1 MVVSK
6 GRHEVW
12 VLQAP
17 SRDVKET
24 WITEIKRVL
33 LNQFHQL
40 KGQTMQNPSSRTSIT
55 SHAPKISNNDPSSTY
70 APKYIYSLL
79 CSIVISNKTLINP
92 GYTDP
97 YGHHRLA
104 PLGSTTTAFGQE
116 VETVAAAA
124 A

>member
-1 MVVSK
+1 M
-6 GRHEVW
+6 
-12 VLQAP
+12 LQRSVTTIQAQLTLP
-17 SRDVKET
+17 S
-24 WITEIKRVL
+24 
-33 LNQFHQL
+33 
-40 KGQTMQNPSSRTSIT
+40 
-55 SHAPKISNNDPSSTY
+55 
-70 APKYIYSLL
+70 IYSLL